1 MTLKAQNMEE
11 VDKKYRYFRMYLN
24 LKDYPYK
31 MSRQSNIYK
40 PHSNQKS
47 KTYNKYTHI
56 QKKQKKKENH
66 QNSKKDIFLKN
77 EQRATKITG
86 KQVRKWHQVHTYQG
100 FPVGSV
106 IKDLP
111 GNAGDTH
118 LIPESGR
125 FPAEGN
131 GNPLQYSCLRNP
143 MHRGA
148 YGIIVPGVAKES
160 DMT

>member
-1 MTLKAQNMEE
+1 
-11 VDKKYRYFRMYLN
+11 
-24 LKDYPYK
+24 
-31 MSRQSNIYK
+31 MSRQSNIHK

-56 QKKQKKKENH
+56 QKKQKKKTKGKS
-66 QNSKKDIFLKN
+66 SKFKEIVFLKN

-86 KQVRKWHQVHTYQG
+86 KQVRKWHQVHMYQG

-106 IKDLP
+106 IKNLP
-111 GNAGDTH
+111 ANAGDTH

-160 DMT
+160 DMTQ